1 MVVRVAVNSVPR
13 KSARCEWMG
22 GWVDAS
28 PKMSVES
35 KEEIED
41 IMSQKGF
48 RNQDRVDKSGRS
60 GGEDLGS

>member
-1 MVVRVAVNSVPR
+1 MSQLTVYPGSQLVVD
-13 KSARCEWMG
+13 
-22 GWVDAS
+22 GWVDCVDTS
-28 PKMSVES
+28 PKTSVES
-35 KEEIED
+35 KEEIEG

>member
-1 MVVRVAVNSVPR
+1 M
-13 KSARCEWMG
+13 
-22 GWVDAS
+22 DAS